1 MATAARLTVRVS
13 KQAGCVLAEAPR
25 PETPVPSAQL
35 ACTRTMQPT
44 PQHECL
50 AVETGRRQ
58 AMKYAM
64 TETLQAEMAEEAI
77 AWPSRQAGYV
87 QEGLLHRETHAPS
100 APQASTR
107 TMPPT
112 QLPE

>member
-25 PETPVPSAQL
+25 PETPVPSVQQ
-35 ACTRTMQPT
+35 ACTRTMQLI
-44 PQHECL
+44 PQRECL
-50 AVETGRRQ
+50 AEETGRKQ
-58 AMKYAM
+58 ALKYAM

-77 AWPSRQAGYV
+77 AWLSRQAGCAR
-87 QEGLLHRETHAPS
+87 EALLRQETHAPS
-100 APQASTR
+100 APLASTR
-107 TMPPT
+107 MMPPT